1 MTAPQ
6 NSDIETRRIPENQL
20 EEYFTKFTKHFL
32 LRDTTNRI
40 DVEVLGADLG
50 DQYEAENA
58 TIFGITYDPR
68 DKSLEF
74 ELEAGDHRILNPKEV
89 WAAED
94 SDGFIKAIEVV
105 REDGTREVAR
115 VKRGALTI
123 SADTRP
129 SSAENVQQD
138 MT

>member
-58 TIFGITYDPR
+58 TIFGITYDP
-68 DKSLEF
+68 
-74 ELEAGDHRILNPKEV
+74 KEV
-89 WAAED
+89 WAAEE

-115 VKRGALTI
+115 VKRGALVT
-123 SADTRP
+123 SAESRP
-129 SSAENVQQD
+129 SSAE
-138 MT
+138 